1 MILVRER
8 EDKKLSGVCGERFE
22 GTEGWITSADNR
34 TDRSN
39 VSSPALLAD
48 YKKVLG
54 AYTAKTGRVLN
65 HGVDFFDCIR
75 TRREPVANAQVMYES
90 MLLNI
95 AADICG
101 LLRRNL
107 KFDLKK
113 AEFIGDDEANR
124 LRSRGMREP
133 WCVL

>member
-1 MILVRER
+1 M
-8 EDKKLSGVCGERFE
+8 
-22 GTEGWITSADNR
+22 
-34 TDRSN
+34 
-39 VSSPALLAD
+39 
-48 YKKVLG
+48 LG

-101 LLRRNL
+101 LLQRNL

-133 WCVL
+133 WCVLAAA